1 MIKILSTLVA
11 FAFAASAAPAF
22 AEDAAAAQAQKAG
35 QEAKEAGMKAQMAGD
50 KAMQAGEMAEKSGDE
65 AKEVAKRSAKK
76 DEALKDANGAV
87 TALKHADPSLS
98 RLFKD
103 AAGYAVF
110 ATVGKGGAVIG
121 GAHGTG
127 VLFEK
132 GSATGSTTLSQV
144 TIGAQLGG
152 QSYTEVIFFDS
163 KEAVANFRKGEFA
176 MAAQVSAVA
185 VKAGASADAKYQQ
198 GVAVF
203 TLSKGGLMAEA
214 SIGGQKF
221 SFEPYAKRT

>member
-1 MIKILSTLVA
+1 MMKILSTFVA
-11 FAFAASAAPAF
+11 VAFAASAAPAF
-22 AEDAAAAQAQKAG
+22 AEDSAAVQAEKAG
-35 QEAKEAGMKAQMAGD
+35 QEAKEAGAKAQKAGD
-50 KAMQAGEMAEKSGDE
+50 KAMEAAE
-65 AKEVAKRSAKK
+65 RSTNDA
-76 DEALKDANGAV
+76 AVKDAHGAI
-87 TALKHADPSLS
+87 TTLKNADPSLS
-98 RLFKD
+98 RRFGN

-110 ATVGKGGAVIG
+110 ATVGKGGAGVG

-132 GSATGSTTLSQV
+132 GNATGSTTLSQV

-152 QSYTEVIFFDS
+152 QAYTEVIFFDT
-163 KEAVANFRKGEFA
+163 KEAVADFRKGEFA
-176 MAAQVSAVA
+176 LAAQVSAVA
-185 VKAGASADAKYQQ
+185 VKAGASSNATYEH

-203 TLSKGGLMAEA
+203 TMTKGGLMAEA

>member
-1 MIKILSTLVA
+1 MMKILSTFVA
-11 FAFAASAAPAF
+11 VAFAASVAPAF
-22 AEDAAAAQAQKAG
+22 AEDAAAAQAEKAG
-35 QEAKEAGMKAQMAGD
+35 QQAKEA
-50 KAMQAGEMAEKSGDE
+50 
-65 AKEVAKRSAKK
+65 AKK
-76 DEALKDANGAV
+76 DDAVKGAHGAI
-87 TALKHADPSLS
+87 TALKQADPSLS
-98 RLFKD
+98 RMFKD

-110 ATVGKGGAVIG
+110 ANVGKGGAVVG

-132 GSATGSTTLSQV
+132 GDATGSTTLSQV

-152 QSYTEVIFFDS
+152 QAYTEVIFFDT
-163 KEAVANFRKGEFA
+163 KEAVADFRKGEFA

-185 VKAGASADAKYQQ
+185 VKAGASANAKYEQ

-221 SFEPYAKRT
+221 TFEPFAKRT

>member
-1 MIKILSTLVA
+1 MTTILSTFVA
-11 FAFAASAAPAF
+11 VAFAASVVPAF
-22 AEDAAAAQAQKAG
+22 AEDTAAAPADKAG
-35 QEAKEAGMKAQMAGD
+35 QEAK
-50 KAMQAGEMAEKSGDE
+50 QA
-65 AKEVAKRSAKK
+65 AKRSAKK
-76 DEALKDANGAV
+76 DDAVKDANGAI
-87 TALKHADPSLS
+87 TALKHADPSLA

-110 ATVGKGGAVIG
+110 ANVGKGGAVIG

-127 VLFEK
+127 VLFEN
-132 GSATGSTTLSQV
+132 GNATGSTTLSQV

-152 QSYTEVIFFDS
+152 QAYTEVIFFDS
-163 KEAVANFRKGEFA
+163 KEALADFRKGEFA

-185 VKAGASADAKYQQ
+185 VKAGASANVKYEQ

-203 TLSKGGLMAEA
+203 TLSKAGLMAEA

>member
-1 MIKILSTLVA
+1 MMKILSTLVA
-11 FAFAASAAPAF
+11 VAFAASAVPAF
-22 AEDAAAAQAQKAG
+22 AEDSVADKAEKARH
-35 QEAKEAGMKAQMAGD
+35 EAKEAGMKAEMAGM
-50 KAMQAGEMAEKSGDE
+50 KAEKAGMKAEMAGMK
-65 AKEVAKRSAKK
+65 AKK
-76 DEALKDANGAV
+76 LTKQESAVKDANGAIK
-87 TALKHADPSLS
+87 ALKNADPSLS
-98 RLFKD
+98 TMFGD

-110 ATVGKGGAVIG
+110 ANVGKGGAGIG

-132 GSATGSTTLSQV
+132 GNATGRTTLSQV

-152 QSYTEVIFFDS
+152 QAYSEVIFFDT
-163 KEAVANFRKGEFA
+163 KEALADFRKGEYA
-176 MAAQVSAVA
+176 LAAQVSAVA
-185 VKAGASADAKYQQ
+185 VKAGASANAKYEQ

-221 SFEPYAKRT
+221 SYEPFAKRS

>member
-1 MIKILSTLVA
+1 MTKILSTFVA
-11 FAFAASAAPAF
+11 VAFAASVVPAF
-22 AEDAAAAQAQKAG
+22 AEDTAAAPAEKAG
-35 QEAKEAGMKAQMAGD
+35 HEAK
-50 KAMQAGEMAEKSGDE
+50 QA
-65 AKEVAKRSAKK
+65 AKK
-76 DEALKDANGAV
+76 DEAVKDANGAI

-110 ATVGKGGAVIG
+110 ANVGKGGAVIG

-152 QSYTEVIFFDS
+152 QAYIEVIFFGS
-163 KEAVANFRKGEFA
+163 KEALEDFRKGEFA

-185 VKAGASADAKYQQ
+185 VKAGASANVKYEQ

>member
-1 MIKILSTLVA
+1 MMKILSTLVA
-11 FAFAASAAPAF
+11 VAFAASAVPAF
-22 AEDAAAAQAQKAG
+22 AEDSVADKAEKARH
-35 QEAKEAGMKAQMAGD
+35 EAKEADMKAD
-50 KAMQAGEMAEKSGDE
+50 MAEMKAE
-65 AKEVAKRSAKK
+65 RHAKK
-76 DEALKDANGAV
+76 DEAMKDANGAIQ
-87 TALKHADPSLS
+87 ALKNADPSLS
-98 RLFKD
+98 RMFGD

-110 ATVGKGGAVIG
+110 ANVGKGGAGIG

-132 GSATGSTTLSQV
+132 GNATGRTTLSQV

-152 QSYTEVIFFDS
+152 QSYSEVIFFDT
-163 KEAVANFRKGEFA
+163 KEALADFRKGEFA
-176 MAAQVSAVA
+176 LAAQVSAVA
-185 VKAGASADAKYQQ
+185 VKAGASANAKYEQ

-221 SFEPYAKRT
+221 SYEPWAKRS